1 MRCLRANA
9 NVRLIANAPTNALQL
24 DHYYL
29 TGFAMN
35 RPSKVTLRRTLNILS
50 LAMIVAYVIFVA
62 ARWDAFP
69 SVVPSHF
76 NALGQPDAYG
86 GRWVLLLEPAI
97 ALALWAL
104 MAVTRRFPG
113 AWNFPVRV
121 TERNRARLY
130 VIGEQ
135 MMTPLAPMVV
145 FLLLYI
151 GLMGV
156 YELPVAVLYLV
167 LATVLADIAVGIV
180 RMVRERDA

>member
-1 MRCLRANA
+1 
-9 NVRLIANAPTNALQL
+9 
-24 DHYYL
+24 
-29 TGFAMN
+29 MN
-35 RPSKVTLRRTLNILS
+35 RPSKVTLRRTLDILS

-97 ALALWAL
+97 ALALW
-104 MAVTRRFPG
+104 
-113 AWNFPVRV
+113 RV

>member
-35 RPSKVTLRRTLNILS
+35 RPSKVTLRRTLDILS

-97 ALALWAL
+97 ALALW
-104 MAVTRRFPG
+104 
-113 AWNFPVRV
+113 
-121 TERNRARLY
+121 
-130 VIGEQ
+130 
-135 MMTPLAPMVV
+135 LAPMVV